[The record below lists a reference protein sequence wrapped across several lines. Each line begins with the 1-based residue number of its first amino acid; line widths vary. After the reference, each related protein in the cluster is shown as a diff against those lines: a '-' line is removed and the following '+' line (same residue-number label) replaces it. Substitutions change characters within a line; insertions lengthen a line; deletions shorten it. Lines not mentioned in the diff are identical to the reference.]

1 MSNKKKAETLPLV
14 KNNLLNN
21 DDHIDWSDQE
31 LDELVGD
38 PLEHVLEQMRRR
50 PQNVSRLQY
59 YRSMLFFSVLCFIL
73 GAVVSC
79 LVMIFIWN
87 PTLRTFPNAL
97 KDTVIT
103 QKIVHYTDVNS
114 IKTFYRFLTNQIH
127 VAGSH
132 ADKETADYIYS
143 TWKKQGLDAH
153 LVPYS
158 VFLSYPN
165 KEKFNRVSVVLNN
178 RTEMFHSTSW
188 EKILHSLGKNNSEIY
203 PPFAAY
209 SPSTVEPLFGDPVY
223 ANYGEFEDFLLLR
236 KKAIPLERCIAIIRY
251 GKISPAQ
258 KVNFAEQFGIKG
270 VILYPDPADYAMHGL
285 KDVYPSSIHL
295 PSLGVPYSSLN
306 LLKGDP
312 LTPLYPSIEN
322 AYRIQEE
329 KAKLPKIPVFPIN
342 YEDASYIL
350 RNITGSK
357 SPETWKGALPNVEYL
372 IGSGYKNNAKIKME
386 VNNNNTQ
393 VMIYNVIGII
403 PGSDEPDRFVLL
415 GNHRDSWTYGSLD
428 PSSGTS
434 AMLEISHIFGK
445 LLKEGW
451 KPRRSILFCSW
462 SASLYGLIGSREWI
476 EENQKNL
483 IEKIVAYIDV
493 SMAVEGNT
501 TLAIQSTPLMYR
513 VFSEAAKKI
522 PNPNALEVSNGL
534 LSVFNSWLN
543 HSSQNLINPSLPEF
557 RNLDDSSDHATFL
570 FGFGIPSANLKYSCY
585 KTVTVCSPLIHTL
598 YETSAVQSKLIDSE
612 FQAVGL
618 GNDFNIL
625 EYADP
630 ELDKGLVGEGEKSNI
645 LDEHLDLDD
654 KDDELDEEVEEMK
667 ARSGEGKKVNVEIKQ
682 EINAEEEK
690 KKQSENE
697 EGKLGLQNELN
708 NADFQTKFLE
718 FSQQREL
725 EKNEETFE
733 EESIDSNI
741 SSKIEEGE
749 NKNVCKLISTS
760 SSSSSVIASDDL
772 TTCQSVVSFTNVTT
786 TVASN
791 VLTFSSSDQLQISQ
805 HGNGNIKSTIIAPSP
820 PGTFGQPQVSLHR
833 EQENNSPN
841 QTHFVDHLRISQP
854 PPYPANV
861 PPPPPYQAHNLRP
874 QSMSV
879 QQQVITSPRGIF
891 PNQSLTRAN
900 LSSSQVLSSNGQE
913 KSLLQ
918 EQPLLLEDLV
928 EQEKREQRRQNQE
941 GIISPH
947 ADALLS
953 DIDFERLKADVLS
966 GPPDDSLGGPGSL
979 ISSQGSQ
986 TVTTN
991 QISSTPQCFPRP
1003 HLTLTSNQQHSPSA
1017 WQTQDQTLI
1026 NPCSP
1031 RTPGSLHPSP
1041 IRPSIMSPSIG
1052 TIGIHPA
1059 SMLHGEPPVRA
1070 NLSRSNTSPGKIN
1083 IKFFII

>member
-132 ADKETADYIYS
+132 ADKETADYIYK

-165 KEKFNRVSVVLNN
+165 KEKSNRVSIVLNN
-178 RTEMFHSTSW
+178 KTEMFHSTSW
-188 EKILHSLGKNNSEIY
+188 EKILHSVGKNNSEIY

-295 PSLGVPYSSLN
+295 PSLGIPYSSLN

-322 AYRIQEE
+322 AYRIPEE

-357 SPETWKGALPNVEYL
+357 SPDTWKGALPNVEYL
-372 IGSGYKNNAKIKME
+372 IGSGYKDNAKIKME

-415 GNHRDSWTYGSLD
+415 GNHRDSWTYGSVD

-445 LLKEGW
+445 LLEEGW

-522 PNPNALEVSNGL
+522 PNPNAFEVSNGL

-543 HSSQNLINPSLPEF
+543 HSSQNLVNPSLPEF
-557 RNLDDSSDHATFL
+557 RTLDDSSDHATFL
-570 FGFGIPSANLKYSCY
+570 FGFGIPSANLKYSCH

-598 YETSAVQSKLIDSE
+598 YETYAVQSKLIDSE
-612 FQAVGL
+612 FQYHKALTQLWAEVTHQLADLPLIPFEIRDYAAFLNYSAKILKKQLVKLKIIQHDDLDATVNLFQKEVNKFYQNKRKINIANFYAVRAF
-618 GNDFNIL
+618 NDKLLLL
-625 EYADP
+625 EKAFIKTENLPDNYFRHVVLSPSHYRNRA
-630 ELDKGLVGEGEKSNI
+630 ENSFSNI
-645 LDEHLDLDD
+645 KDLLYDY
-654 KDDELDEEVEEMK
+654 
-667 ARSGEGKKVNVEIKQ
+667 
-682 EINAEEEK
+682 
-690 KKQSENE
+690 ENSNDATN
-697 EGKLGLQNELN
+697 QNE
-708 NADFQTKFLE
+708 
-718 FSQQREL
+718 
-725 EKNEETFE
+725 
-733 EESIDSNI
+733 I
-741 SSKIEEGE
+741 IE
-749 NKNVCKLISTS
+749 
-760 SSSSSVIASDDL
+760 
-772 TTCQSVVSFTNVTT
+772 
-786 TVASN
+786 
-791 VLTFSSSDQLQISQ
+791 
-805 HGNGNIKSTIIAPSP
+805 NIKKNLSILIFLIKSAMSI
-820 PGTFGQPQVSLHR
+820 L
-833 EQENNSPN
+833 QENN
-841 QTHFVDHLRISQP
+841 
-854 PPYPANV
+854 
-861 PPPPPYQAHNLRP
+861 
-874 QSMSV
+874 
-879 QQQVITSPRGIF
+879 
-891 PNQSLTRAN
+891 
-900 LSSSQVLSSNGQE
+900 
-913 KSLLQ
+913 
-918 EQPLLLEDLV
+918 
-928 EQEKREQRRQNQE
+928 
-941 GIISPH
+941 
-947 ADALLS
+947 
-953 DIDFERLKADVLS
+953 
-966 GPPDDSLGGPGSL
+966 
-979 ISSQGSQ
+979 
-986 TVTTN
+986 
-991 QISSTPQCFPRP
+991 
-1003 HLTLTSNQQHSPSA
+1003 
-1017 WQTQDQTLI
+1017 
-1026 NPCSP
+1026 
-1031 RTPGSLHPSP
+1031 
-1041 IRPSIMSPSIG
+1041 
-1052 TIGIHPA
+1052 
-1059 SMLHGEPPVRA
+1059 
-1070 NLSRSNTSPGKIN
+1070 
-1083 IKFFII
+1083 